1 MCLLLPF
8 RIYGKVAMRHEKCC
22 KAICFVAYCVAII
35 YCESEVYAVKAE
47 RKPLNVLIGYRL
59 KIARENGGYTQEE
72 FAETLDVGVEHYRKV
87 ELGIYGLQ
95 RENML
100 LLYEKYKIDPT
111 FLITGERSNTFDV
124 ELFLVNCNREERDR
138 FIERMLEYMRK
149 IMINPQ

>member
-1 MCLLLPF
+1 M
-8 RIYGKVAMRHEKCC
+8 
-22 KAICFVAYCVAII
+22 
-35 YCESEVYAVKAE
+35 KAE

-124 ELFLVNCNREERDR
+124 ELFLINCSREERDK

>member
-1 MCLLLPF
+1 M
-8 RIYGKVAMRHEKCC
+8 
-22 KAICFVAYCVAII
+22 
-35 YCESEVYAVKAE
+35 KAE

-59 KIARENGGYTQEE
+59 KIVRENGGYTQEE
-72 FAETLDVGVEHYRKV
+72 FAETLDVGVEHYRKI

-100 LLYEKYKIDPT
+100 LLYEKYRIDPT
-111 FLITGERSNTFDV
+111 FLITGERSNNFDV
-124 ELFLVNCNREERDR
+124 ELFLINCNREERDK